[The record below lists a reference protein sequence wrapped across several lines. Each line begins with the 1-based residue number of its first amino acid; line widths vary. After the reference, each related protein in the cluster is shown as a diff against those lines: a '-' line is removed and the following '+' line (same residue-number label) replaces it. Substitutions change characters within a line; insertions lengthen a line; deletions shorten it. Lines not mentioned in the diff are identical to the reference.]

1 MGKKKK
7 ILLLS
12 GLILLVVTAAV
23 GIFLGVTGRFASNGE
38 VTSKLYWNVDRD
50 EFIPELGGET
60 IRKPEADGLYTVRF
74 LVDGELVEYRVEDRE
89 TMVSI
94 DEKSALG
101 LVVNKKGIV
110 KEVIDIRDMGVREV
124 AKSFYVQTMQGSVVV
139 ANSSVT
145 GSAVDVSLR
154 TSSETRIWNVTG
166 KVDPIG
172 VKDEL
177 QLMDCIRAFNNEQG
191 QITDIFIV
199 DREDILNGVSAERY
213 CDHCEQ
219 VVTWRMWLG
228 DTSLPYSSGH
238 FRLIKDVELTDQ
250 YSMPAET
257 DLILDLNGKTIA
269 RKTQGRIISLHAEG
283 DTLSIVDGSEEKT
296 GLIKAFGEYAANGGV
311 VWVRYGTF
319 NLYAGTIDAS
329 KVVDAG
335 ANGAAIQVNPDTT
348 FNMYGGK
355 IIGGTSKPAV
365 LKNEETGEKYT
376 SGGMGGAIYCQGT
389 INMYKGEITGGKV
402 VSAKDHK
409 GQMAGIAG
417 GNIALISKGTMNM
430 YGGKI
435 TGGTVATPDGHGGN
449 ISVRSEGAVLNIK
462 GGEIVNGVSML
473 QGANV
478 ASWGTITMT
487 GGTIK
492 GGKNMT
498 GTALKGAKYNEE
510 STSHNI
516 FLVSSKL
523 DMKGGT
529 IGGYVDA
536 VNGLQNK
543 KGEYLECK
551 LIFSGSAKIKGGKTN
566 LTARTNMIQLGKLS
580 SGAYISVNGS
590 GYISKETVA
599 SNQNYVHSDYEGS
612 DVLYL
617 EKRLFIGKQD
627 CVCGLDANGNHFG
640 ECDGTL
646 LAWQP
651 WTKDTYAPIEEGNW
665 YLLTD
670 VQAEGIV
677 EPKPDVTIRL
687 DLNGKTIIGAEDRR
701 VYSTVNGN
709 VDLTITDLSED
720 KKGSIIAQ
728 TGDKP
733 ENLGRG
739 GCVWVTNKESKVT
752 FYGGILDA
760 RKVTS
765 VYNGAAVSVDPGC
778 TFTMYGGTI
787 NGGNAVKGANGEE
800 GFAGSVFVRGQ
811 FFLNGGVIQ
820 GGTAEEQGGNIY
832 VHDESG
838 AKFVMT
844 AGKVLGGKAS
854 QGGNLSGMGLLSIEG
869 GTVANGE
876 ADFGGNIGARRKMV
890 MTGGEIK
897 NGTALYGGN
906 IYGGDSSDITISG
919 GTISGGKATYAEG
932 GNLRIW
938 TNSKLTISNA
948 VIKDGEAKTDG
959 GNIYLNDLVDAK
971 ITNAVITGGK
981 ASANGGNICIGK
993 GVEKPTKAVIK
1004 DTQILEGSAVNGGN
1018 VYVRKSNTTLSGN
1031 VVILDALKGGNMY
1044 VTKDVRVSL
1053 DGLTSANGSI
1063 GVTSEDSIFATN
1075 ANTDK
1080 SDIARFVSDKGLDIA
1095 QSSDNELFYGRV
1107 GCMCGYH
1114 NNTHKEW
1121 CTEDMQNI
1129 AWLAW
1134 TDDKSLPG
1142 VNEAGRYYYLTKDVN
1157 LSSTFELNAAGT
1169 WGLDLNGKTITAPD
1183 RAFNLGGNSSNLTY
1197 KITDTSAAGTGK
1209 IKYRDSVTS
1218 ASGMLFFVRDGA
1230 NVEFYAGT
1238 ISGEGVTTT
1247 YGSTLVVANQCTFTM
1262 YGGLILPGNSQTA
1275 PAKGNY
1281 STNCV
1286 EVRQGTLDVRGGTI
1300 EGEVRITTVAGRLKI
1315 SGNTAK
1321 VGAAVSSD
1329 ADKAYGVFALHN
1341 GYEDMRGKVELNN
1354 LTVPGQ
1360 LVIKNR
1366 LDLQITEAQGSDS
1379 SVAAIKL
1386 LDDADGHYKVIKEDG
1401 EIRIVSVICVCG
1413 ENVDG
1418 KDSHTCAWTG
1428 EGNGIDKVHNIL
1440 WQPWNAEAGALP
1452 ANSGYYYLT
1461 EDMNLTARATVNE
1474 AEVYLDLNGHK
1485 ATATNDE
1492 NRVIFINNTNANYS
1506 ITDSSENQTG
1516 AIQFDKNSYTTA
1528 KYNGMLIFYVAPGKV
1543 NLYGGTLDMSN
1554 VQTVSASMI
1563 DVSQGEFNVLGGT
1576 IKPAAGRASGQSNA
1590 IAARNSG
1597 LVSVLGGTVYGEVL
1611 LQTKANTL
1619 IVGGDAKVGLPMDG
1633 VSEYGILAWE
1643 EDTNVICKNLTAEAD
1658 IRVNSVKIKLS
1669 DAEDSSSEI
1678 SAVKLLADNDGH
1690 NGVVKYNNKVRTASI
1705 ICVCGENVKDKT
1717 THTCAWTGAGNGI
1730 EKVFN
1735 IKWQAYAGTSGAL
1748 PIDAGYY
1755 YLTKDLELTA
1765 RATVNAVE
1773 IYLDLNGHKATAKDP
1788 EQRVLFVNS
1797 ANTNYSI
1804 TDSSEN
1810 QAGAILFDK
1819 DSYQTANYNGMLVFY
1834 VAPGKVNLYGGT
1846 LDMSNIK
1853 NATGSVIDV
1862 SQGEFN
1868 VLGGTIKPAV
1878 ERASGQSNAI
1888 AARNSGVVSVLGG
1901 TVYGEVILQS
1911 KANTLTV
1918 GGDAKVG
1925 LPMDG
1930 VSGYGIE
1937 AWEADTSVIC
1947 KNLTADADI
1956 RVDSINIKLY
1966 DAENSS
1972 SEISAVKLLADNGG
1986 HNAVVKY
1993 NNKVRTAS
2001 IICVCG
2007 ENVKDKTTH
2016 TCAWTGAGN
2025 GIEKVFD
2032 IKWQA
2037 HTAASGELPGASKV
2051 GYYYLTKDYAL
2062 SRSDLQV
2069 VSYLDL
2075 NGKTVTATNG
2085 WNIRIESENANYAIT
2100 DSKGNGKIQ
2109 LPEGHTF
2116 GGTANGAMISF
2127 QKPGT
2132 FTVYGGT
2139 IDMSNSTNGTYPHID
2154 IQKGQFVMHG
2164 GTIIPVKTSTSSN
2177 ALYARSS
2184 AWNDGIAYGTIQVT
2198 GGTIYGV
2205 VALASSSNTITVSG
2219 NAMIGLPMEG
2229 TIKNGIDIWSG
2240 NTPVYCSNL
2249 ADTARVIFYTKGNEK
2264 LTDGYEIVNVNGEL
2278 LLKKKAAQ

>member
-12 GLILLVVTAAV
+12 GLILLLVTAAV
-23 GIFLGVTGRFASNGE
+23 GIFLGVSGRFASNGE
-38 VTSKLYWNVDRD
+38 MTSKLYWNVDRD
-50 EFIPELGGET
+50 EFIPELGGDT

-89 TMVSI
+89 MMISI

-110 KEVIDIRDMGVREV
+110 KEVIDIRDMGIREV

-213 CDHCEQ
+213 CDHCDE

-228 DTSLPYSSGH
+228 DASLPYSSGH
-238 FRLIKDVELTDQ
+238 FRLIKDVELSDQ

-257 DLILDLNGKTIA
+257 DLVLDLNGKTIA

-283 DTLSIVDGSEEKT
+283 DTLSIIDGSEEKT
-296 GLIKAFGEYAANGGV
+296 GLIKAYGEYAANGGV
-311 VWVRYGTF
+311 VWVRFGTF
-319 NLYAGTIDAS
+319 NMYAGTIDAS

-389 INMYKGEITGGKV
+389 INMYNGEITGGKV

-409 GQMAGIAG
+409 GEMAGIAG

-430 YGGKI
+430 YGGKV

-462 GGEIVNGVSML
+462 GGQIVNGVSML
-473 QGANV
+473 QGGNI

-492 GGKNMT
+492 NGKNMT
-498 GTALKGAKYNEE
+498 GTSLKGAKYNEE

-529 IGGYVDA
+529 IAGLVDA
-536 VNGLQNK
+536 VNGLKNK
-543 KGEYLECK
+543 QGEYLECK
-551 LIFSGSAKIKGGKTN
+551 LIFSGSAKITGGKTN

-580 SGAYISVNGS
+580 SGAHISVNGS
-590 GYISKETVA
+590 GYISTETVE
-599 SNQNYVHSDYEGS
+599 SNQKYVHSDYEGS
-612 DVLYL
+612 DVLYI
-617 EKRLFIGKQD
+617 EKRLFIGKQA
-627 CVCGLDANGNHFG
+627 CVCGLNENGDHFG

-651 WTKDTYAPIEEGNW
+651 WTKDNSAPIEEGNW

-677 EPKPDVTIRL
+677 EPKPDVTLRL
-687 DLNGKTIIGAEDRR
+687 DLNGKTIVGAEDRR

-709 VDLTITDLSED
+709 VNLTITDLSEE
-720 KKGSIIAQ
+720 KNGGIIAQ
-728 TGDKP
+728 TAGNPK
-733 ENLGRG
+733 NLGRG
-739 GCVWVTNKESKVT
+739 GCVWVTNKGSKVT

-765 VYNGAAVSVDPGC
+765 IYNGAAVSVDPGC

-787 NGGNAVKGANGEE
+787 NGGEAIKGADGTE

-811 FFLNGGVIQ
+811 FFLNDGVIR
-820 GGTAEEQGGNIY
+820 GGFAEQQGGNIY
-832 VHDESG
+832 VHEESG

-844 AGKVLGGKAS
+844 GGKVLDGEAS
-854 QGGNLSGMGLLSIEG
+854 QGGNIAGMGLLSIEG
-869 GTVANGE
+869 GTVANGK
-876 ADFGGNIGARRKMV
+876 ATFGGNVNARRKMI
-890 MTGGEIK
+890 MTGGEII
-897 NGTALYGGN
+897 NGTATYGGN
-906 IYGGDSSDITISG
+906 ICGGDSSDVTISG
-919 GTISGGKATYAEG
+919 GTIRGGKSETEG
-932 GNLRIW
+932 GNIRIW

-948 VIKDGEAKTDG
+948 IIKDGEAKGDG
-959 GNIYLNDLVDAK
+959 GNIYLNDLIEAT
-971 ITNAVITGGK
+971 ITNATITGGK
-981 ASANGGNICIGK
+981 SSANGGNLCIGK
-993 GVEKPTKAVIK
+993 GVESPTSLVIK
-1004 DTQILEGSAVNGGN
+1004 DTQILDGYAAGLGGN
-1018 VYVRKSNTTLSGN
+1018 VYVRKSNTTLSGD
-1031 VVILDALKGGNMY
+1031 VVILDARSGGNMY
-1044 VTKDVRVSL
+1044 LAKGVKVSL
-1053 DGLTSANGSI
+1053 DNLTSANGSI
-1063 GVTSEDSIFATN
+1063 GITSEDSIFATN
-1075 ANTDK
+1075 AKADK
-1080 SDIARFVSDKGLDIA
+1080 SDVVKFVSDDGFDIA
-1095 QSSDNELFYGRV
+1095 QSSDNELFYGKV

-1114 NNTHKEW
+1114 NNTHKSW
-1121 CTEDMQNI
+1121 CTEDMRNI
-1129 AWLAW
+1129 NWLPW

-1142 VNEAGRYYYLTKDVN
+1142 ESEAGHYYYLTKDVN
-1157 LSSTFELNAAGT
+1157 LSGTFELNAQGV

-1183 RAFNLGGNSSNLTY
+1183 RAFNLGGDRSNLTY

-1209 IKYRDSVTS
+1209 IKYSGTKTSV
-1218 ASGMLFFVRDGA
+1218 SGMLFFVRDGA

-1238 ISGEGVTTT
+1238 ITGEGPTAT
-1247 YGSTLVVANQCTFTM
+1247 YGCTLVVANECTFTM

-1300 EGEVRITTVAGRLKI
+1300 EGEVRITTTVARLKV
-1315 SGNTAK
+1315 SGSAAK
-1321 VGAAVSSD
+1321 VGTAVSSD
-1329 ADKAYGVFALHN
+1329 ANKSHGVFAIHN
-1341 GYEDMRGKVELNN
+1341 GTLDIVGKVELNN

-1360 LVIKNR
+1360 LVIKDHLN
-1366 LDLQITEAQGSDS
+1366 LEITDNGSS
-1379 SVAAIKL
+1379 LETIQL
-1386 LDDADGHYKVIKEDG
+1386 LDDADGHYKAIKEDG
-1401 EIRIVSVICVCG
+1401 KIRIVSIICVCG
-1413 ENVDG
+1413 ANVDG
-1418 KDSHTCAWTG
+1418 KDSHTCAYTG
-1428 EGNGIDKVHNIL
+1428 ADGIKKVHNIR
-1440 WQPWNAEAGALP
+1440 WQAHTGATGALP
-1452 ANSGYYYLT
+1452 ATEGYYYLT
-1461 EDMNLTARATVNE
+1461 EDMNLTARATV
-1474 AEVYLDLNGHK
+1474 
-1485 ATATNDE
+1485 
-1492 NRVIFINNTNANYS
+1492 
-1506 ITDSSENQTG
+1506 
-1516 AIQFDKNSYTTA
+1516 
-1528 KYNGMLIFYVAPGKV
+1528 
-1543 NLYGGTLDMSN
+1543 
-1554 VQTVSASMI
+1554 
-1563 DVSQGEFNVLGGT
+1563 
-1576 IKPAAGRASGQSNA
+1576 
-1590 IAARNSG
+1590 
-1597 LVSVLGGTVYGEVL
+1597 
-1611 LQTKANTL
+1611 
-1619 IVGGDAKVGLPMDG
+1619 GDADV
-1633 VSEYGILAWE
+1633 
-1643 EDTNVICKNLTAEAD
+1643 
-1658 IRVNSVKIKLS
+1658 
-1669 DAEDSSSEI
+1669 
-1678 SAVKLLADNDGH
+1678 
-1690 NGVVKYNNKVRTASI
+1690 
-1705 ICVCGENVKDKT
+1705 
-1717 THTCAWTGAGNGI
+1717 
-1730 EKVFN
+1730 
-1735 IKWQAYAGTSGAL
+1735 
-1748 PIDAGYY
+1748 
-1755 YLTKDLELTA
+1755 
-1765 RATVNAVE
+1765 
-1773 IYLDLNGHKATAKDP
+1773 YLDLNGHKATAKDP
-1788 EQRVLFVNS
+1788 EQRVIFVNN

-1810 QAGAILFDK
+1810 QTGAILFDK
-1819 DSYQTANYNGMLVFY
+1819 DNYTTAKYNGMLVFY

-1846 LDMSNIK
+1846 LDMSNIQT
-1853 NATGSVIDV
+1853 AEGSPIDV

-1868 VLGGTIKPAV
+1868 VFGGTIKPAA
-1878 ERASGQSNAI
+1878 ERASAQSNSI
-1888 AARNSGVVSVLGG
+1888 CARNSGVVSVMGG
-1901 TVYGEVILQS
+1901 TVYGEVLLQT
-1911 KANTLTV
+1911 KVNKLTV

-1930 VSGYGIE
+1930 VDEYGIL
-1937 AWEADTSVIC
+1937 AWEDDTEVIC

-1956 RVDSINIKLY
+1956 RVASIKIKLY
-1966 DAENSS
+1966 DADNSS
-1972 SEISAVKLLADNGG
+1972 SEISAIKLLADNGG
-1986 HNAVVKY
+1986 HNGVVKY

-2007 ENVKDKTTH
+2007 ENVSGKNTH

-2037 HTAASGELPGASKV
+2037 YAGTTGALPTDA
-2051 GYYYLTKDYAL
+2051 GYYYLTKDMELTARATVNAADVYLDLNGHKATAKDPEQRVIFVNNADTNYSITDSSDDQTGAILFDKDNYTTAKYNGMLVFYVAPGKVNLYGGTLDMSNIQTAEGSPIDVSQGEFNVFGGTIKPAAERASAQSNSICARNSGVVSVMGGTVYGEVLLQTKVNKLTVGGDAKVGLPMDGVDEYGILAWEDDTEVICKNLTADADIRVASIKIKLYDADNSSSEISAIKLLADNGGHNGVVKYNNKVRTASIICVCGENVSGKNSHTCAWTGAGNGIEKVFNIKWEAHSAASGAL
-2062 SRSDLQV
+2062 PGATKAGYYYLTQNYNLTRSDLTV

-2075 NGKTVTATNG
+2075 NGKTVTGAND
-2085 WNIRIESENANYAIT
+2085 WNIRIESADANYAIT
-2100 DSKGNGKIQ
+2100 DSKGNGTIK
-2109 LPEGHTF
+2109 LPEGHDFSKGAF
-2116 GGTANGAMISF
+2116 GSMISF

-2139 IDMSNSTNGTYPHID
+2139 IDMSNATNGSYAHID
-2154 IQKGQFVMHG
+2154 IQQGQFVMYG
-2164 GTIIPVKTSTSSN
+2164 GTIIPVKITTTYAN
-2177 ALYARSS
+2177 ALHARNS
-2184 AWNDGIAYGTIQVT
+2184 GTIKLA
-2198 GGTIYGV
+2198 GGTVYGRII
-2205 VALASSSNTITVSG
+2205 LASAANELTVSG
-2219 NAMIGLPMEG
+2219 NPQAGLPMTG
-2229 TIKNGIDIWSG
+2229 VANSGIAVWAY
-2240 NTPVYCSNL
+2240 NTPINVSNL
-2249 ADTARVIFYTKGNEK
+2249 ADTARVIFTSSGNAKVTE
-2264 LTDGYEIVNVNGEL
+2264 GYEITTVDGEL